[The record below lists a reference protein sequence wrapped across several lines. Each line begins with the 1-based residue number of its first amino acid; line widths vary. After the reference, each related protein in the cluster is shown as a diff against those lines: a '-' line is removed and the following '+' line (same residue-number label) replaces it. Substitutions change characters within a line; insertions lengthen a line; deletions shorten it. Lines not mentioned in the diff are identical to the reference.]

1 MVTDVA
7 DDKKVTRRDME
18 VAGARIAAREGI
30 TVDELRA
37 EVAKMQDRD
46 CERCGRTFATTN
58 VRKRFC
64 DTPCRA
70 SDHRANGE
78 AAKS

>member
-1 MVTDVA
+1 
-7 DDKKVTRRDME
+7 ME
-18 VAGARIAAREGI
+18 VAGARLAAANGQ

-64 DTPCRA
+64 DNSCRA
-70 SDHRANGE
+70 GDHRANGDE
-78 AAKS
+78 GKP

>member
-1 MVTDVA
+1 MA
-7 DDKKVTRRDME
+7 DQIRITRRDME
-18 VAGARIAAREGI
+18 AAGARIAAANGQ

-37 EVAKMQDRD
+37 EVAKMQDRE

-78 AAKS
+78 GAES